1 MTYLF
6 HDNISGEER
15 EVWLLLPEPLGHNRV
30 CHIEPRDKVPTVK
43 STIKG
48 GNYIGQKPAT
58 LEYPVDGC
66 FTQAVGCDKGRA
78 IPMYQ
83 GFTSDI
89 ADVHGP
95 PPLVGVHLHIAAHR
109 FNDTLCMGRAR

>member
-15 EVWLLLPEPLGHNRV
+15 EVWLLPPEPLGHNRV

-58 LEYPVDGC
+58 LETTHSMWNY
-66 FTQAVGCDKGRA
+66 
-78 IPMYQ
+78 
-83 GFTSDI
+83 
-89 ADVHGP
+89 
-95 PPLVGVHLHIAAHR
+95 
-109 FNDTLCMGRAR
+109 TLCVKLHCV

>member
-66 FTQAVGCDKGRA
+66 FTQAVGSGKGRA

-83 GFTSDI
+83 MYQMACLLFWLAYSFY
-89 ADVHGP
+89 ADGVLIV
-95 PPLVGVHLHIAAHR
+95 LVGV
-109 FNDTLCMGRAR
+109 FFS